1 MSDERPGPNG
11 EEDGEDRIR
20 LSPAVYPLLAP
31 DVSASVFSAVVNL
44 LVELRDSPVPQL
56 AQPVPGQP
64 GWYSTP
70 LSRDVGIAEYYV
82 GDTEPGQDG
91 PNIYVARIVISD
103 DWPDF

>member
-1 MSDERPGPNG
+1 MSDDHLEPDAD
-11 EEDGEDRIR
+11 EDGPDRIS
-20 LSPAVYPLLAP
+20 LSPAIYPLLAP
-31 DVSASVFSAVVNL
+31 NVSASVFSAVVSL
-44 LVELRDSPVPQL
+44 LVELRENPVPPL

-70 LSRDVGIAEYYV
+70 LSRDIGLAEYHV
-82 GDTEPGQDG
+82 GDTDPGEDG